1 MRKPLAALMA
11 LAVAFGAPG
20 ASYGSDGTP
29 DPGKPVPPVDA
40 PVTAP
45 PPPSLRSVPGT
56 VVGPF
61 APEPLKPPPLKVEK
75 DLAQQLGQSGFQVEP
90 DGTMVHPES
99 GAKFKPSVLR
109 DMGLE
114 WEKGGRLVFQTTKE
128 PIESEKLMPL
138 LKGMLGFSA
147 VAQRDPADV
156 GKQLQALGVP
166 VSYNNIHLV
175 NPDGTATYF
184 GQMLYHGLLQG
195 PEGEK
200 LDSEALAKRLSGER
214 LSQSLALFD
223 SGFSEAFRNRRPD
236 IGLADAK
243 AGFEL
248 LSKPRAP
255 TETPLKLTPGAD
267 IGAQVK
273 GYQDAIDAA
282 VKAGSKDPKDIAK
295 LEEARRH
302 LEALTAYRYHA
313 GQSLSSL
320 SPDKRP
326 VPAPGAG
333 GGGPG
338 GGGPGL
344 MPFAAI
350 RNPFEAPK
358 PPAARTLPMLLSMI
372 DKLPGP
378 PMTLAQ
384 KEAFI
389 KSFPMGETV
398 WSMGAHDL
406 WKEGLKGEGVRVAV
420 IDTGV
425 SMHPELE
432 GAVKARKNFTKQLDG
447 DALGNHA
454 THVAGTIHALAP
466 SAEIRSYAAL
476 DADAFGPT
484 GRVKMIGPEVD
495 GAILRAIEQAVKDG
509 NQVVNMS
516 LGGRGRPSDEIAKK
530 INEYSKQG
538 VIFVVS
544 AGNGGPFVGEVSSPS
559 VAESAW
565 TVGASNSEGRV
576 TSFTSFGRNFDPET
590 MSYVVK
596 PVLVAPGDE
605 VNSAVKPFMGTD
617 GGWTYG
623 RMSGTSMAAPHI
635 AGATVLMVDAARK
648 MNGLA
653 NPFEMSRRIQEAFV
667 TTGRDV
673 NRRELAPDV
682 PADQRFIVVDPVA
695 AHERLKAGQT
705 LAKPPQ
711 SVPRRRPDSRPLGR

>member
-1 MRKPLAALMA
+1 MRKPLATLMA
-11 LAVAFGAPG
+11 LAVFLGAPG
-20 ASYGSDGTP
+20 ASYGADEP
-29 DPGKPVPPVDA
+29 PQPRKPAPPVGG
-40 PVTAP
+40 PITNPTLP
-45 PPPSLRSVPGT
+45 PLPSVPGI
-56 VVGPF
+56 VVDTEV
-61 APEPLKPPPLKVEK
+61 PEPPKPEPLKVEK
-75 DLAQQLGQSGFQVEP
+75 DLAKQLGKSGFQVEP

-99 GAKFKPSVLR
+99 GAKFKPSVLE

-114 WEKGGRLVFQTTKE
+114 WDKGGRLVFKTTKE

-195 PEGEK
+195 PEGQK
-200 LDSEALAKRLSGER
+200 LDSDALAKRLSGER

-223 SGFSEAFRNRRPD
+223 SGFSEAFRNNRPD
-236 IGLADAK
+236 IGFADAK
-243 AGFEL
+243 AGFDL

-255 TETPLKLTPGAD
+255 TETPLKLNPGTD

-295 LEEARRH
+295 LEEARRQ

-333 GGGPG
+333 GGVGSLLP
-338 GGGPGL
+338 
-344 MPFAAI
+344 PFAAI
-350 RNPFEAPK
+350 RSPFEAPK

-432 GAVKARKNFTKQLDG
+432 GAVKSRKNFTRQLDG

-476 DADAFGPT
+476 DVDAFGPT
-484 GRVKMIGPEVD
+484 GRVKMLGPEVD
-495 GAILRAIEQAVKDG
+495 GAILKAIDQAVKDG

-530 INEYSKQG
+530 INEYSKKG
-538 VIFVVS
+538 VIFVIS
-544 AGNGGPFVGEVSSPS
+544 AGNGGPFAEEVSSPS
-559 VAESAW
+559 VAESAF
-565 TVGASNSEGRV
+565 TVGASNAQGRV

-596 PVLVAPGDE
+596 PVMVAPGDD

-635 AGATVLMVDAARK
+635 SGATALMVDAARK

-653 NPFEMSRRIQEAFV
+653 NPVEMSRRIQEAFM
-667 TTGRDV
+667 TTGREVD
-673 NRRELAPDV
+673 RRELAPDV
-682 PADQRFIVVDPVA
+682 PANQQFIVVDPVA

-705 LAKPPQ
+705 LARPPADL
-711 SVPRRRPDSRPLGR
+711 PRRRPGPPGR